1 MSKSNIQKE
10 VKYVEQIAKRLK
22 VGDEVLSSS
31 GKILTVSLV
40 VNKTNKTIIIFDGDM
55 EVDLDPYLRVKLVKR
70 NAYGED

>member
-1 MSKSNIQKE
+1 MTKSNTQKE
-10 VKYVEQIAKRLK
+10 VKCVEQIAKRLN

>member
-10 VKYVEQIAKRLK
+10 VKCVEQIAKRLK